1 MSLSKGWQNAM
12 SDGVRYESDKLPLK
26 VSDEKFSLF
35 FSNIYAAS
43 IESTCSFDAG
53 ISTLRLSNLKLFL
66 LAESLKDIFLNL
78 RPECSSKDSL
88 FTLTSK
94 ESLLSLS
101 SIICPLMCFR
111 LMLFNE
117 KVLVFIF
124 SDMHLY
130 LIEPCL
136 ITIELICKSIELL
149 LFLFLFE
156 RESNTN

>member
-1 MSLSKGWQNAM
+1 
-12 SDGVRYESDKLPLK
+12 
-26 VSDEKFSLF
+26 
-35 FSNIYAAS
+35 
-43 IESTCSFDAG
+43 
-53 ISTLRLSNLKLFL
+53 
-66 LAESLKDIFLNL
+66 
-78 RPECSSKDSL
+78 
-88 FTLTSK
+88 
-94 ESLLSLS
+94 
-101 SIICPLMCFR
+101 MCFR

-149 LFLFLFE
+149 LFLFLFLFE